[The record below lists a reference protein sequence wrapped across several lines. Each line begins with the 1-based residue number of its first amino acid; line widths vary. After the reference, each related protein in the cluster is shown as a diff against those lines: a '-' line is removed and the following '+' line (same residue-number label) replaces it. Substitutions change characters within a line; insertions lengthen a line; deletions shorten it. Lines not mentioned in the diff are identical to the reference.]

1 MPFKSEAQRRW
12 MYENKPEIAKK
23 WEQESRWDRVDQA
36 LPERTAPKGFW
47 DTKDWWKRY
56 K

>member
-23 WEQESRWDRVDQA
+23 WEQERRWDRVEQS
-36 LPERTAPKGFW
+36 LPERIVPKGFW